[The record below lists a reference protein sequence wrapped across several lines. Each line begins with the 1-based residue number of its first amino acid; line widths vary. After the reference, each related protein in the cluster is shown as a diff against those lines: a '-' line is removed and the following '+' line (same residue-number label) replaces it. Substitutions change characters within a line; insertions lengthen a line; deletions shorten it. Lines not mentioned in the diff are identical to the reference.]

1 MTVGATHGSSS
12 MSFGMTGE
20 ALTIAD
26 FSVAGLVPSAIRV
39 QIPVPDYEAGATG
52 AGAMRLIPALM

>member
-1 MTVGATHGSSS
+1 